1 MKIKN
6 IMNRWFLIL
15 FVSLIPLMLMGNAEI
30 EPPDSALEP
39 PEPLDQVSRKQLDYF
54 LEISSYIEKINSN
67 NFFKPYDKALK
78 HKISRLLEKS
88 AEIEPDEC
96 FKQYLSSLSFNVLH
110 DNFQSI
116 APEWY
121 NLEDNKVEIIFW
133 EKMTHR
139 IQEMW
144 LRLFFQ
150 FSPWDWDGHGW
161 KKWQPFAFF
170 EENAAGRRPRQEEL
184 HKIFDTFIYIND
196 IEETQQYN
204 EYTDIFDRL
213 QDHVPEGRDKA
224 VPYTPIIPQI
234 KIAHLVYTTSPN
246 YISVVFPPQ
255 EIFAQSG
262 RFKIV
267 LFKNLIDAYVQC
279 ILKPIS
285 SKIIESSP
293 IMPIVDIDCD
303 SYLSNLVMY
312 KITHHI
318 GPVFLMQLKKSE
330 QQKRKESNL
339 AKRIREETDPEM
351 EDILKRER
359 TLELEEAKKERQEK
373 TGTKEVELKLISEAS
388 ENWFPTAKD
397 LKASVISIYNTS
409 VLIENGLLPQKYAEN
424 IYTAYLVSLI
434 DKIRKDAN
442 GRSSYSAVIQFN
454 YLLTNEAIRFN
465 IETNKISLQPHLF
478 PGVME
483 KFAQLVIDKFRA
495 PQALYGEYGK
505 VSSELS
511 ALLDNLDDIP
521 KKVNIDI
528 NMKQKFQTDIP
539 DN

>member
-6 IMNRWFLIL
+6 ITNRWFLIL

-144 LRLFFQ
+144 LRSFFQ
-150 FSPWDWDGHGW
+150 FSPWDWDGHDW
-161 KKWQPFAFF
+161 KKWRPFAFLA
-170 EENAAGRRPRQEEL
+170 ENAAGRSPRQEEL
-184 HKIFDTFIYIND
+184 HRIFDTFIYIND

-478 PGVME
+478 TGVME

-528 NMKQKFQTDIP
+528 NTEQKFQTDIP